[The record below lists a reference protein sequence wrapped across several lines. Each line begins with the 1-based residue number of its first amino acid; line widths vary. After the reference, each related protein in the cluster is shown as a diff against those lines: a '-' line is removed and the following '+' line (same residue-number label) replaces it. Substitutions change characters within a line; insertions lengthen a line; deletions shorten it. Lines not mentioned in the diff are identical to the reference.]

1 MGIEEEDGDRGGSR
15 EGPEVIWNEERA
27 DRFSPNA
34 FHVTY
39 SREEVELQF
48 GEGRRD
54 GASEELVLE
63 QRAQIVLSPV
73 LAKRLALRLQKQVQ
87 DHERRFGPLDLTPPR
102 RAETAPSMIIGGTDR
117 RLESEGLPE
126 TARRL
131 VRAVRDLGVVHG
143 LERSF
148 KFQKHSLLTHRLL
161 LGFRREALPSDGPE
175 RLDDICRRSG
185 MPADHLAAFRERL
198 PEAGVVLLGF
208 EQDDAGSTVRAYLEF
223 PPPRDPS
230 GRILAGREP
239 FTAHLGFK
247 WDPADANRKATTRYT
262 CHPGLSVEAMAERVD
277 AHYAEREAGDQTAV
291 VRGILEHA
299 AKKGPGDAF
308 LYFEAD
314 EAGNP
319 RSSFDLNLY
328 AANLRMNDLTA
339 FLSDI
344 CLHYH
349 IPYRDFHRHYE
360 PVQNLIF
367 GHLTG
372 GLDRR
377 GRDFMTVY
385 FGEKGTTL

>member
-1 MGIEEEDGDRGGSR
+1 MAIEEEDGDGGESR
-15 EGPEVIWNEERA
+15 EDPEVIWNEERA
-27 DRFSPNA
+27 DRLRPNA

-63 QRAQIVLSPV
+63 QRAQIILSPV
-73 LAKRLALRLQKQVQ
+73 LAKRLAVRLAG
-87 DHERRFGPLDLTPPR
+87 HLTGYERRFGPLDLTPPR
-102 RAETAPSMIIGGTDR
+102 RAETAPSMIIGRTDP

-126 TARRL
+126 AARRL

-148 KFQKHSLLTHRLL
+148 KFQERSLLTRRLL
-161 LGFRREALPSDGPE
+161 VGFRRDALPSDGPE
-175 RLDDICRRSG
+175 RLDGICRRSG

-208 EQDDAGSTVRAYLEF
+208 EQDDAGTTVRAYLEF
-223 PPPRDPS
+223 PPPR
-230 GRILAGREP
+230 AGREP

-247 WDPADANRKATTRYT
+247 WDPADETRRAVTRYT
-262 CHPGLSVEAMAERVD
+262 CHPGLSIEAMAERVD
-277 AHYAEREAGDQTAV
+277 AVYAGREAEDQTAV
-291 VRGILEHA
+291 VHGILAHA

-308 LYFEAD
+308 LYFEAE

-319 RSSFDLNLY
+319 RISFDLNLY

-360 PVQNLIF
+360 PVQDLIF